1 MSRLK
6 FRVWDLYEKKF
17 YYSGKG
23 YQGHYVLSLDG
34 KFTNLQ
40 NGAGG
45 SEVIVQQ
52 YTGLH
57 DKEGNDIYEG
67 DIVSFNDELH
77 NTVPVWGVAEVI
89 FTTDLGL
96 VDAPC
101 YGLWFNTGFHK
112 NMLGEI
118 KVLGNIFETPELF
131 KYPKSFNSA
140 MQDIEEGK
148 VVSLD
153 KALNEEPP
161 SKELQKIFKDIEQM
175 DAEREAWKRM
185 FDLQTKLVTNLELDK
200 IKLEKEI
207 KGLKKEV
214 ELYKDIVRLS
224 DHLRKERQKETK
236 YTLPSNG

>member
-1 MSRLK
+1 MKKK
-6 FRVWDLYEKKF
+6 FRVWDLQDKKF
-17 YYSGKG
+17 YYSDKG

-40 NGAGG
+40 NGVGG

-52 YTGLH
+52 YIRLQDSTG
-57 DKEGNDIYEG
+57 KDIYEG
-67 DIVSFNDELH
+67 DIVKFDDSEH
-77 NTVPVWGVAEVI
+77 NEQPARGIAEVI
-89 FTTDLGL
+89 FTTDFSL

-101 YGLWFNTGFHK
+101 YGLWFKNGFHK
-112 NMLGEI
+112 NMLGDIEVI
-118 KVLGNIFETPELF
+118 GNIFEDWKL
-131 KYPKSFNSA
+131 KSFDNA

-148 VVSLD
+148 VVPLD

-161 SKELQKIFKDIEQM
+161 SEELQKIFKDIEQM

-224 DHLRKERQKETK
+224 DHLKQERQKLK
-236 YTLPSNG
+236 